1 LEKRSSDPIFILEQ
15 LSRFP
20 PPRMTKHMHKKPET
34 EPGPEAKTR
43 RCLICKTPF
52 PSAWAGERICR
63 RCKATEKWRTGIA

>member
-1 LEKRSSDPIFILEQ
+1 MRRIRRLVPSPA
-15 LSRFP
+15 
-20 PPRMTKHMHKKPET
+20 MAKHMHKKPET

-52 PSAWAGERICR
+52 PSAWVGERICR